1 MSMLM
6 LRINDDGLK
15 SNLRVVRVVFPTL
28 KMVFGGVRVV
38 RVVAV
43 CFPDLK
49 KTLRVVRVVFPTLKI
64 KLSMVY
70 KKVYTIFNNR
80 IAKSIYLRYVKV
92 LPAVLPA
99 KSVYQNLSNAL
110 FFSIFRYSCG

>member
-28 KMVFGGVRVV
+28 KIIAGSAGS
-38 RVVAV
+38 
-43 CFPDLK
+43 FPDLEN
-49 KTLRVVRVVFPTLKI
+49 KI
-64 KLSMVY
+64 KSGTQ
-70 KKVYTIFNNR
+70 KVYTIFNNS

-99 KSVYQNLSNAL
+99 KSVCQNLSNAL